1 MELLRKVL
9 LMASVATLL
18 SAQVLPQ
25 SSPSYEK
32 ALSAV
37 IHFHN
42 QVHGTENA
50 FKVLQ
55 VHPPPSN
62 QNPQDQRLKLLRITL
77 KETVCPRTEELP
89 LNQCDFKRY
98 GLVKK
103 CQASVS
109 NEQDITAIIL
119 TCDPGALLSFRSR
132 RSVTKMK
139 KTKADKYHHLLSYG
153 YSRKL
158 L

>member
-1 MELLRKVL
+1 
-9 LMASVATLL
+9 VATLL

-89 LNQCDFKRY
+89 LDQCDFKRY

-109 NEQDITAIIL
+109 NEQDIAAIIL
-119 TCDPGALLSFRSR
+119 TCDPVAPAPSRFR
-132 RSVTKMK
+132 RS
-139 KTKADKYHHLLSYG
+139 
-153 YSRKL
+153 SRKKRKKKFPFSVIFGHIHFPRG
-158 L
+158 